1 MKYRRVLLKISG
13 EAIGG
18 AHHRGFDANVIR
30 QLTHQLAEICSR
42 DVKLAIVIGA
52 GNIFR
57 GEDLVDRESP
67 GSLSQVTADQIG
79 MLGTVMNAMVM
90 SETLE
95 KAGLR
100 TRLFSTHEV
109 VSIADQYSVR
119 HAKEALDR
127 NEIVFL
133 AGGTGNP
140 LFTTDTAACLRGIE
154 LEVDVVLKGTK
165 VDGVYDRDPL
175 TTKSAEKSDRLTYD
189 QVIREEMQVM
199 DLSAIL
205 LCREHKMPLIVY
217 KLMSENA
224 LDRIC
229 RGEPEGTLVTNS

>member
-30 QLTHQLAEICSR
+30 QLTHQLAEISSR
-42 DVKLAIVIGA
+42 DIKLAIVIGA

-79 MLGTVMNAMVM
+79 ILGTVMNAMVM

-109 VSIADQYSVR
+109 VSIAEQYSVR
-119 HAKEALDR
+119 HAKEALER

-175 TTKSAEKSDRLTYD
+175 TTKSAQKSERLTYD
-189 QVIREEMQVM
+189 QVIREELQVM